1 VWYEATYTVFAVM
14 ATGFEK
20 FTCCQ
25 PEALSPIKVA
35 LARSVPKPFHRLP
48 TCMPVLAALL

>member
-1 VWYEATYTVFAVM
+1 MFAVT

-25 PEALSPIKVA
+25 PEALSPVKVA
-35 LARSVPKPFHRLP
+35 LARSVPRPFHKLP
-48 TCMPVLAALL
+48 ICVPVLAALL